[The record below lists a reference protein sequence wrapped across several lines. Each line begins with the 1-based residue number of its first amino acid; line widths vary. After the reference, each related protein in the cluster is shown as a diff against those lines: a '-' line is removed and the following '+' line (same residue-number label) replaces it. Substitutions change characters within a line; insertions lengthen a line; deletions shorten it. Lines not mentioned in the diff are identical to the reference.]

1 MKRNNDPHMK
11 SNQGI
16 LFDNSDVT
24 KMLEKR
30 RMLYEI
36 EEAFSIQGEEY
47 RKNMEKLKLQEE
59 TIKKTDNKIQEK
71 FIRHCKFLAEN
82 KDKRT
87 RAKRHLE
94 EERKIKEIKLN
105 EIQIEEEALIQ
116 LDIQRSLLETKIE
129 QMSCYE
135 EFLKQV
141 VESNHDQYADI
152 RDLLQRFQVLQ
163 QLNRKFKEQKQE
175 VENYLNDLNAQ
186 KSAFEKNQNLETMVL
201 NNEIANYQK
210 QYDAVD
216 LKNMQILEEIKSEEI
231 HTHTKMGTLA
241 KLMLT
246 IDNLNDT
253 CKKSG
258 VKIFKE
264 KTDDTVKLSK
274 HGFIRNA
281 PETNSSSN
289 NIYKYNINEVLSK
302 LTTIQRTAECIRGII
317 DLANSKKETIKIR

>member
-1 MKRNNDPHMK
+1 MKRNNDPRLK

-24 KMLEKR
+24 KVLEKR

-94 EERKIKEIKLN
+94 EERRIKETKLS
-105 EIQIEEEALIQ
+105 EIQNEEEALVQ

-135 EFLKQV
+135 EFLRQV
-141 VESNHDQYADI
+141 VESHQDQYADT

-163 QLNRKFKEQKQE
+163 QLNRKFKEQKLE
-175 VENYLNDLNAQ
+175 VEHYLNELNAQ

-201 NNEIANYQK
+201 NNEIANSQK

-216 LKNMQILEEIKSEEI
+216 LKNLHILEEIKSEEI

-246 IDNLNDT
+246 IENMHDT

-258 VKIFKE
+258 VKILKE
-264 KTDDTVKLSK
+264 KRDNAAELSRQ
-274 HGFIRNA
+274 GYIRNA
-281 PETNSSSN
+281 PETSSGSQ
-289 NIYKYNINEVLSK
+289 NIYKYNIDEVLSK
-302 LTTIQRTAECIRGII
+302 LTTIQRTAECLRGVI
-317 DLANSKKETIKIR
+317 DLANSKKETVKIR